1 MTHPR
6 PDLVIAEFW
15 EKYFNS
21 DEYKKSKLCMD
32 PGHDKNLEEA
42 KQFVRYH
49 TASLGLKPD
58 LTFNDD
64 VDMMTEEAQRKL
76 LDIVLVETDLPIY
89 QGDQHRK
96 SAMIYEYRMTMH
108 PKTGEWSRLY
118 ANRIENDCFIGDEH
132 QYYARKRTQ
141 FD

>member
-32 PGHDKNLEEA
+32 PTTGDPEILA
-42 KQFVRYH
+42 RFH
-49 TASLGLKPD
+49 TASLGLDPEIK
-58 LTFNDD
+58 FEDD
-64 VDMMTEEAQRKL
+64 VDEWFKRVRL
-76 LDIVLVETDLPIY
+76 GLDKFESMLPIFKKKKLKSDYYY
-89 QGDQHRK
+89 QMK
-96 SAMIYEYRMTMH
+96 PH

-118 ANRIENDCFIGDEH
+118 PDRIEEDCVISAERDLYKND
-132 QYYARKRTQ
+132 
-141 FD
+141 